1 MNYKQLIYFFFQL
14 NLFAFYAQDFDHPIS
29 QNHIIA
35 NGENFEYLSNSHLYK
50 LNIKNKSLDSTLINI
65 NHEVGTF
72 KLIKNSEYFLVNSL
86 GGEVLHLKNN
96 ETERIDHS
104 FSHKNQLK
112 SSLFS
117 FDNTI
122 YRFGGYGF
130 FDSRNFFTYF
140 SNKTNEW
147 EALETKSKVFP
158 PGLFDN
164 KFFIHDNDFYVFGG
178 YSIDIN
184 NRSKRNSNNELWKF
198 SFDNKQWKLI
208 TENSIFNDLTFSKF
222 DYLHN
227 ERFYFLKNGELYS
240 LDIKNLSLEHYG
252 KLNYLDKGNIIFP
265 TIVSDNTLYTIGNS
279 PNSELSRHNIFEL
292 NLAEINPI
300 STTKL
305 DSYSIGSVEYLVLTI
320 ISISLL
326 FFLIKKYLVRTKKIR
341 LFRDKMIYGFKKIK
355 LSTLEQNFL
364 YLFLINKE
372 LDNSELV
379 SLIGSHVDASQKS
392 RIKNSTIDSLNLKI
406 SFLTN
411 SKFQIKKNAS
421 SQDRRY
427 YSYKLLEN
435 I

>member
-35 NGENFEYLSNSHLYK
+35 NGENFEYISNSHLYK
-50 LNIKNKSLDSTLINI
+50 LSIKTKSLDSTLINI

-86 GGEVLHLKNN
+86 GGEVLHLKDNK
-96 ETERIDHS
+96 TERIDHS

-164 KFFIHDNDFYVFGG
+164 KFFIHNNDFYVFGG
-178 YSIDIN
+178 YSINQN

-198 SFDNKQWKLI
+198 SFENKQWEKI
-208 TENSIFNDLTFSKF
+208 TEHSIFSDLTFSEF

-227 ERFYFLKNGELYS
+227 ENFYFLKKGELFS
-240 LDIKNLSLEHYG
+240 LDINKLNLKHYG

-265 TIVSDNTLYTIGNS
+265 TIVSNNTLYTIGNS
-279 PNSELSRHNIFEL
+279 PNSELSKHNVFEL
-292 NLAEINPI
+292 NLADINPI

-305 DSYSIGSVEYLVLTI
+305 DSYNLGSIGYIGFTI
-320 ISISLL
+320 IFISLL
-326 FFLIKKYLVRTKKIR
+326 YFLIRKALSKPKKIR
-341 LFRDKMIYGFKKIK
+341 IFRNKMIYGLKKIK
-355 LSTLEQNFL
+355 LSELEQNFMN
-364 YLFLINKE
+364 LFLNNNE

-379 SLIGSHVDASQKS
+379 NLIGSNVDGSQKS

-406 SFLTN
+406 SFITN
-411 SKFQIKKNAS
+411 SKFQIKKNSS

-435 I
+435 F

>member
-35 NGENFEYLSNSHLYK
+35 DGENFEYISNSHLYK
-50 LNIKNKSLDSTLINI
+50 LNIKNKSLDSTLIKI
-65 NHEVGTF
+65 NHNVRTF
-72 KLIKNSEYFLVNSL
+72 KLVKNSDYYLINSL
-86 GGEVLHLKNN
+86 GGEVLHLKDNK
-96 ETERIDHS
+96 TERIDHS

-164 KFFIHDNDFYVFGG
+164 KFFIHNNDFYVFGG
-178 YSIDIN
+178 YSINQN
-184 NRSKRNSNNELWKF
+184 NRTKRKANNELWKF
-198 SFDNKQWKLI
+198 SFENKQWKKI
-208 TENSIFNDLTFSKF
+208 TEHSIFSDLTFSEF

-227 ERFYFLKNGELYS
+227 ENFYFLKNGELFS
-240 LDIKNLSLEHYG
+240 LDINKLNLKHYG

-265 TIVSDNTLYTIGNS
+265 TIVSNNTLYTIGNS
-279 PNSELSRHNIFEL
+279 PNSELSKHNVFEL
-292 NLAEINPI
+292 NLADINPI

-305 DSYSIGSVEYLVLTI
+305 DSYNLGSIEHIGFTI
-320 ISISLL
+320 IFILL
-326 FFLIKKYLVRTKKIR
+326 LYFLIRKVLSKPKKIR
-341 LFRDKMIYGFKKIK
+341 IFRNKMIYGLKRIK
-355 LSTLEQNFL
+355 LSELEQNFMN
-364 YLFLINKE
+364 LFLNNNE

-379 SLIGSHVDASQKS
+379 NLIGSNVDSSQKS

-406 SFLTN
+406 SFITN
-411 SKFQIKKNAS
+411 SKFQINKTS
-421 SQDRRY
+421 STHDRRY
-427 YSYKLLEN
+427 YCYKLLEN
-435 I
+435 F